1 MTGLFALLVLL
12 AWAEGVMVLAIAFQR
27 LFADN
32 PVLRLICQLR
42 PGAVA
47 LYLAVVIVA
56 WPAAVAAKALSDLFD
71 RGRR

>member
-1 MTGLFALLVLL
+1 MTGALALLVLL
-12 AWAEGVMVLAIAFQR
+12 AWAAGVMVLADAFRR
-27 LFADN
+27 LLAQD
-32 PVLRLICQLR
+32 PILRLVCQLR

-56 WPAAVAAKALSDLFD
+56 WPAAVAAKALSDLVD

>member
-1 MTGLFALLVLL
+1 MTSALALLVLL
-12 AWAEGVMVLAIAFQR
+12 AWAAGAVVLAGASR
-27 LFADN
+27 KLLAHD
-32 PVLRLICQLR
+32 PTLRLVCQLR
-42 PGAVA
+42 PAAVA

>member
-1 MTGLFALLVLL
+1 MTGVLALLVLV
-12 AWAEGVMVLAIAFQR
+12 AWAAGAVVLADAFRR
-27 LFADN
+27 LLAHD
-32 PVLRLICQLR
+32 PTLSLVCQLR

-56 WPAAVAAKALSDLFD
+56 WPAAVAAKALSDLVD

>member
-1 MTGLFALLVLL
+1 MTGALALLVLL
-12 AWAEGVMVLAIAFQR
+12 AWAAGVMVLADAFRR
-27 LFADN
+27 LLAHD
-32 PVLRLICQLR
+32 PILRLVCQLR

-56 WPAAVAAKALSDLFD
+56 WPAAVAAKALSDLVD

>member
-1 MTGLFALLVLL
+1 MTSMLVLLVLL
-12 AWAEGVMVLAIAFQR
+12 AWAAGAVILADAFRR
-27 LFADN
+27 LLAHD
-32 PVLRLICQLR
+32 PILRLVRQLR

-56 WPAAVAAKALSDLFD
+56 WPAAVAAKALSDLVD

>member
-1 MTGLFALLVLL
+1 VTSVLALLVLL
-12 AWAEGVMVLAIAFQR
+12 AWAAGAVVLAGAF
-27 LFADN
+27 
-32 PVLRLICQLR
+32 LRLLAHDPILRLVCQLR
-42 PGAVA
+42 PTAVT